1 VLHTE
6 ERSVRIATAD
16 GFTVAG
22 VVRVRRVSLRRRA
35 VSLRFEQQHPVAV
48 VVERAGHTE
57 RIPLKDG
64 GAATMPLAWLA
75 MPVAAGIATRILR
88 SSRKKGA

>member
-1 VLHTE
+1 MLHTE

-64 GAATMPLAWLA
+64 GATMPLAWLA
-75 MPVAAGIATRILR
+75 MPVAAGMATRILR